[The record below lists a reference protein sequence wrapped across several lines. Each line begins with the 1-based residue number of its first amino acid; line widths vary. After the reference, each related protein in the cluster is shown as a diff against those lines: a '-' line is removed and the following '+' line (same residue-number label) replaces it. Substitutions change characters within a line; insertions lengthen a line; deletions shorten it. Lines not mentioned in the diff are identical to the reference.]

1 MDVLRRWAARLP
13 EIVENV
19 AALTANAEARALFAD
34 FDTVSPVPKFAMRPA
49 LACSQTLPMRQ
60 RMEDAGMR
68 TVVVEEADHLLRER
82 KQLVAYRDGSRKNA
96 IMSLQAEN
104 LSNEDIAVL
113 AAHYGN

>member
-1 MDVLRRWAARLP
+1 MNTKNLIVRLAAIASVVL
-13 EIVENV
+13 
-19 AALTANAEARALFAD
+19 LTGCGGAQIDGE
-34 FDTVSPVPKFAMRPA
+34 A
-49 LACSQTLPMRQ
+49 LAVEKGCVACHGTSGKAIAPMYPNLNGQ
-60 RMEDAGMR
+60 WEKY
-68 TVVVEEADHLLRER
+68 LR

>member
-1 MDVLRRWAARLP
+1 MNTKILIVRLAAIASIVL
-13 EIVENV
+13 
-19 AALTANAEARALFAD
+19 LTGCGGAQIDGE
-34 FDTVSPVPKFAMRPA
+34 A
-49 LACSQTLPMRQ
+49 LAVEKGCVACHGTSGKAIAPMYPNLNGQ
-60 RMEDAGMR
+60 WEKY
-68 TVVVEEADHLLRER
+68 LR

>member
-1 MDVLRRWAARLP
+1 MNTKNLIVRLAAIASIVLLNGCGGAQIDG
-13 EIVENV
+13 E
-19 AALTANAEARALFAD
+19 
-34 FDTVSPVPKFAMRPA
+34 A
-49 LACSQTLPMRQ
+49 LAVEKGCVACHGTSGKAIAPMYPNLNGQ
-60 RMEDAGMR
+60 WEKY
-68 TVVVEEADHLLRER
+68 LR

>member
-1 MDVLRRWAARLP
+1 MNTKKLIVRLAAIASIVL
-13 EIVENV
+13 
-19 AALTANAEARALFAD
+19 LTGCGGAQIDGE
-34 FDTVSPVPKFAMRPA
+34 A
-49 LACSQTLPMRQ
+49 LAVEKGCVACHGTSGKAIAPMYPNLNGQ
-60 RMEDAGMR
+60 WEKY
-68 TVVVEEADHLLRER
+68 LR

>member
-1 MDVLRRWAARLP
+1 MNTKNLIVRLAAIASIVL
-13 EIVENV
+13 
-19 AALTANAEARALFAD
+19 LTGCGGAQIDGE
-34 FDTVSPVPKFAMRPA
+34 A
-49 LACSQTLPMRQ
+49 LAVEKGCVACHGISGKAIAPMYPNLNGQ
-60 RMEDAGMR
+60 WEKY
-68 TVVVEEADHLLRER
+68 LR